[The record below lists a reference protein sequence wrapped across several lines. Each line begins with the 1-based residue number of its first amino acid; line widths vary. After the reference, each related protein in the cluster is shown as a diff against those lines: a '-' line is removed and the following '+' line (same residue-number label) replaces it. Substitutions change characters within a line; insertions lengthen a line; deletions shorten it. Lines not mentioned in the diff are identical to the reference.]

1 MEGGDD
7 GVVNVSLPSI
17 AEETNRQK
25 QTDRQT
31 QWRKG
36 LSMSVAAIPC
46 VPVPLVLEVAQMISK
61 PAGKPERERQHDK
74 QLLTTISPKE

>member
-1 MEGGDD
+1 MFHCPQ
-7 GVVNVSLPSI
+7 LLK
-17 AEETNRQK
+17 RQTDK
-25 QTDRQT
+25 DRQT
-31 QWRKG
+31 DKHTEWRKG

-61 PAGKPERERQHDK
+61 PAGKPERERQHDR